1 MSASA
6 KRAKPDAGREKSSA
20 DRQAGRAAQRD
31 INRLGAVDDG
41 DEMSLLMEQLDAIDE
56 SSGDEASQECDI
68 IRNRFQRLAQDA
80 NASAAHKANE
90 ALPFEY
96 VLCLRIREM
105 LTLRILAPSGHGFC
119 CDCATKSV
127 FTSDMGR
134 FLPCP
139 SCDQNVTAV
148 ITPYF

>member
-6 KRAKPDAGREKSSA
+6 KRAKPGSEKSSA
-20 DRQAGRAAQRD
+20 ARQAGRAAQRA

-41 DEMSLLMEQLDAIDE
+41 DELQLLMQQLDAIDE

-90 ALPFEY
+90 ALTFSC
-96 VLCLRIREM
+96 VNCLCIREV
-105 LTLRILAPSGHGFC
+105 LTLRILAPCGHGFC
-119 CDCATKSV
+119 RDCATKSV